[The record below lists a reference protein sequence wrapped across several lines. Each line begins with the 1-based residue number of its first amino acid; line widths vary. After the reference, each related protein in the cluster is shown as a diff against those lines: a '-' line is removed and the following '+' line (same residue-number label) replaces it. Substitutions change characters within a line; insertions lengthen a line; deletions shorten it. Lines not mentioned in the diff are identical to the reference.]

1 MRNQRKVLVTTPTVD
16 AKSCTRCRKHKP
28 ASEFYRQN
36 TSHDGL
42 RSWCKVRRRHPPAL
56 GSAGQRWAALG
67 SSQSHMESRCLVPL
81 CSRQIERGGLKVVGT
96 GCCVRIMLYH
106 MARQLHTYET
116 INQVADGAILPPQ
129 TCYSSAS
136 AAKSKSSQKRPK

>member
-56 GSAGQRWAALG
+56 GSAGQRWAAHSLTW
-67 SSQSHMESRCLVPL
+67 SPDALSL
-81 CSRQIERGGLKVVGT
+81 CAQGRL
-96 GCCVRIMLYH
+96 
-106 MARQLHTYET
+106 
-116 INQVADGAILPPQ
+116 
-129 TCYSSAS
+129 SAEV
-136 AAKSKSSQKRPK
+136 

>member
-1 MRNQRKVLVTTPTVD
+1 MNAVRNQRKVLVTTPTVD
-16 AKSCTRCRKHKP
+16 AKSCTRCRQHKP

-42 RSWCKVRRRHPPAL
+42 RSWCKVRRRHPPA
-56 GSAGQRWAALG
+56 ALG
-67 SSQSHMESRCLVPL
+67 SSQSHMESRCHVPL
-81 CSRQIERGGLKVVGT
+81 CSRQIERRGLKVVGT
-96 GCCVRIMLYH
+96 GCCVRIMQYP

-129 TCYSSAS
+129 TCYSCAS
-136 AAKSKSSQKRPK
+136 AAKSKSSQKRPE